1 MDKLFEL
8 FNKLLRETFF
18 QNQTRVFSDV
28 ITSTVSDFMIDNMTF
43 EVGGKN
49 KGQRQI
55 QGIENGFI
63 VKGDIESGYMN
74 VIPLWQFGL
83 GY

>member
-63 VKGDIESGYMN
+63 VKDDIESGSAHRN
-74 VIPLWQFGL
+74 FHQQQG
-83 GY
+83 